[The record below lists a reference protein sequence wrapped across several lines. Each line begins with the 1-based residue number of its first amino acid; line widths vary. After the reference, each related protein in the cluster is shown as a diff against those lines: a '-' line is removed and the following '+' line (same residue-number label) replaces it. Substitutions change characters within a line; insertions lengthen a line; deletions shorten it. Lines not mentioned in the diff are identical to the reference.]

1 MIADKKLIGIL
12 AMLRSLGRASAGNV
26 LPLAAGTMIVAAAL
40 VGGAVDMGRSYLV
53 QSRLLAACDAAV
65 LAGRRAVGSNG
76 FDTTAQG
83 QATTYFGTNF
93 DAAQFGAR
101 DGSFAAS
108 AVDSGNTINGTTGAN
123 TLTGTA
129 VLNGTPV
136 EVLARATGP

>member
-65 LAGRRAVGSNG
+65 LAGDRAALAE
-76 FDTTAQG
+76 TAV
-83 QATTYFGTNF
+83 
-93 DAAQFGAR
+93 AR
-101 DGSFAAS
+101 PHHAGVPTCLLVVLPPSRAS
-108 AVDSGNTINGTTGAN
+108 ADG
-123 TLTGTA
+123 
-129 VLNGTPV
+129 
-136 EVLARATGP
+136 